1 MCKHAVKKLP
11 YIWFFFFLNHPR
23 KRVFQNVSLSNL
35 GNGLQKSLRTDRA
48 RESIFRVPGGK
59 NFENFTALCQP
70 WWQLWAFDICN
81 SLLKKLWICH
91 CLYNFTFDVPQLD
104 SVMANAALYWT
115 VFKFIENAFIVWL
128 VIYIMSP

>member
-1 MCKHAVKKLP
+1 M
-11 YIWFFFFLNHPR
+11 IFFFFLNHPR

-70 WWQLWAFDICN
+70 W
-81 SLLKKLWICH
+81 
-91 CLYNFTFDVPQLD
+91 
-104 SVMANAALYWT
+104 
-115 VFKFIENAFIVWL
+115 
-128 VIYIMSP
+128 